1 MPNDEELKVWGL
13 HMGEH
18 VGSKP
23 IDEGYVAIGWQELGD
38 LREYADRE
46 AYKAAIAEKIPGATR
61 RNDAKALSTGRVACS
76 TENRPTKARARDQM
90 PAAPPGRTSGR
101 SSTCLVALGGLPLNA
116 CGLTLKSS
124 ACMTGTTVALIVR
137 RLLYVSA
144 YSCTSTDL
152 TPR

>member
-76 TENRPTKARARDQM
+76 TENRPTKARATASCAPGCRTC
-90 PAAPPGRTSGR
+90 AALPWSRCPEPR
-101 SSTCLVALGGLPLNA
+101 S
-116 CGLTLKSS
+116 
-124 ACMTGTTVALIVR
+124 
-137 RLLYVSA
+137 
-144 YSCTSTDL
+144 
-152 TPR
+152 